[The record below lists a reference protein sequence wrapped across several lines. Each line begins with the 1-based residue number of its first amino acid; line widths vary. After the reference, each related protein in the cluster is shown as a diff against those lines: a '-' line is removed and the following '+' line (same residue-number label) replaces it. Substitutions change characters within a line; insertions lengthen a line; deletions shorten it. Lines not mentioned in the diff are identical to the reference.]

1 MKTIV
6 IRAAVYFALVF
17 GAGFL
22 LGTIRVLALVPRWG
36 ERTAELIEAPLMLT
50 AIYLAARFVTRR
62 LPATRR
68 LEYLSSG
75 LLALVLLLAVEFS
88 VVLHLRGIGID
99 EYLAT
104 RDPVSGAVYATLLM
118 IFALMP
124 WWLAGRPG
132 HARSKK

>member
-1 MKTIV
+1 
-6 IRAAVYFALVF
+6 
-17 GAGFL
+17 
-22 LGTIRVLALVPRWG
+22 
-36 ERTAELIEAPLMLT
+36 MLT